1 LHFSRIPSISVSTF
15 FRVENSISPR
25 PVPMLTMNC
34 PISPSTPPIPW
45 RHGPWGLGR
54 AKAGRL
60 ACLAI
65 AAGAFCLTTSS
76 AALGQDAAKPA
87 APNHVR
93 SVLGFEDLK
102 NNENCTVEVTASA
115 IRLKGEKSTVEIAT
129 SSINDVL
136 TGDDSARMVGGFLGT
151 LTMFAPYSSGRFLSL
166 FRKKLDTLTIEYRDA
181 QGGIHGGIL
190 SMKSGLAATLKK
202 QLVDAG
208 AHTSIPIEDPA
219 KPATAPSSGSASSK
233 NSEKKS

>member
-1 LHFSRIPSISVSTF
+1 
-15 FRVENSISPR
+15 
-25 PVPMLTMNC
+25 MLTMNS
-34 PISPSTPPIPW
+34 PISLSTSLIPW
-45 RHGPWGLGR
+45 RHGPGR
-54 AKAGRL
+54 PRLAMTRRL
-60 ACLAI
+60 ACLAV
-65 AAGAFCLTTSS
+65 AGAFCLATCSV
-76 AALGQDAAKPA
+76 ALGQDAAKPA
-87 APNHVR
+87 TPNRVR

-102 NNENCTVEVTASA
+102 SNESCAVEVTASA

-136 TGDDSARMVGGFLGT
+136 TGDDSARLVGGFLGT

-190 SMKSGLAATLKK
+190 SMKSGSAATLKK

-208 AHTSIPIEDPA
+208 AHTSVPIEDPA
-219 KPATAPSSGSASSK
+219 KPAAAPSGNAGSQK
-233 NSEKKS
+233 NSGRKS

>member
-1 LHFSRIPSISVSTF
+1 MLTT
-15 FRVENSISPR
+15 NCLISP
-25 PVPMLTMNC
+25 P
-34 PISPSTPPIPW
+34 TPPIPW
-45 RHGPWGLGR
+45 RHGPRGSRR
-54 AKAGRL
+54 AMAGRL
-60 ACLAI
+60 ACLVV
-65 AAGAFCLTTSS
+65 AGVFCLTTCSGV
-76 AALGQDAAKPA
+76 LGQEATKPA

-102 NNENCTVEVTASA
+102 RNEHCTAEITASA

-136 TGDDSARMVGGFLGT
+136 TGDDSARLVGGFIGT
-151 LTMFAPYSSGRFLSL
+151 LTSFAPYESGRFLSL

-190 SMKSGLAATLKK
+190 AMKPGLAATLKK
-202 QLVDAG
+202 QLIDAG
-208 AHTSIPIEDPA
+208 AHTTVPLEDPA
-219 KPATAPSSGSASSK
+219 KPAAAPSGSAASSK